1 MNPTP
6 YSGQPIRS
14 LQTMLRTIAHSSGQP
29 CAVIPDG
36 VYDTQTV
43 KAVYQFQQ
51 EHNLPVTGVTDEK
64 TWDSI
69 ACAYED
75 AKVNVQP
82 AQALHICMGCGESMK
97 QGCTSHYVPLVQT
110 MLSLLCESCGSIPAP
125 GSSGILDE
133 ATVESL
139 RAFQTLCGLPCTG
152 ALDKAA
158 WKHLTLQ
165 YQLAAKR

>member
-1 MNPTP
+1 MNPASRT
-6 YSGQPIRS
+6 GQPIRS
-14 LQTMLRTIAHSSGQP
+14 LQTMLRTITRSNGQP

-43 KAVYQFQQ
+43 KAVYRFQQ
-51 EHNLPVTGVTDEK
+51 EHNLPATGVTDEK

-69 ACAYED
+69 VRAFEEAQ
-75 AKVNVQP
+75 VNVQP
-82 AQALHICMGCGESMK
+82 AQGLQICMSCGESMK

-110 MLSLLCESCGSIPAP
+110 MLALLCDSCGSIPAP

-133 ATVESL
+133 ATAESL
-139 RAFQTLCGLPCTG
+139 RSFQNICGLPCSG
-152 ALDKAA
+152 AVDKAT